1 MISQPAQAG
10 GRDVRCGLCRPFH
23 GLDEFS
29 HALTQGSAS
38 LQHPSG
44 AAPLGTPLHPGLYA
58 SACSAGSLQ
67 GSTKVI
73 VDRTW
78 QNLVRKENKKLAVCY
93 AEKIIPPTDCR
104 LPLLLLTGTGSQLLQ
119 QLDS

>member
-58 SACSAGSLQ
+58 SACSAGSLKAANKVVFT
-67 GSTKVI
+67 STIKNLAK
-73 VDRTW
+73 RTRGW
-78 QNLVRKENKKLAVCY
+78 WLVVQRTCASKTKSPVCKLFF
-93 AEKIIPPTDCR
+93 PN
-104 LPLLLLTGTGSQLLQ
+104 S
-119 QLDS
+119 